1 MAQVAYELAK
11 LTTKSKQIDGMGF
24 GGSGLADNLVVA
36 GAMGMRNPENKRR
49 LSKQAELLVRYAY
62 AFDESCRKP
71 LSDQL
76 FLMFRAKATKF
87 EDETILGL
95 CRVTITT
102 YKHTLISYN
111 IKTKE
116 HTAFALNDSQLAACI
131 GLNRKNITSSHR
143 RMFDEMFQ
151 QLCVWESDASDH
163 LTATLK

>member
-36 GAMGMRNPENKRR
+36 GAMGMRNPENKKR

-76 FLMFRAKATKF
+76 FLIFRAKPTKF
-87 EDETILGL
+87 EDETIIGL

-102 YKHTLISYN
+102 YKHTLLSYN

-116 HTAFALNDSQLAACI
+116 HTAFRLSDSQLAACI

-151 QLCVWESDASDH
+151 QLCVWESDASEH
-163 LTATLK
+163 LSATLK